1 MMMGSRSEVSD
12 RGLGGGVLDVLKF
25 CCHSSRSLSLCV
37 CMYGVIRILK

>member
-12 RGLGGGVLDVLKF
+12 RGLGGVLDVLKF
-25 CCHSSRSLSLCV
+25 CCHSSGSLSLCV